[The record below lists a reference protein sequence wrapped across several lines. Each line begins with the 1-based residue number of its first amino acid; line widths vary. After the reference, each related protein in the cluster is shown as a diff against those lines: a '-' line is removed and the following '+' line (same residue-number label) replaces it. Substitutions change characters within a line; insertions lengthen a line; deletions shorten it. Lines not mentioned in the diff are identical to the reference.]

1 MNKKDI
7 VSQIRKK
14 QIYKMQYIFLKTLV
28 QLTPGLKFL
37 MKQILYSETIQ
48 IFAFL
53 QKLCWTKENYTQ
65 RHSHTRRLENHLS
78 LGFVQLLILSWTRFF
93 DLITL
98 LAFPYWT
105 WKKIH
110 LKYRWC
116 VLYFNKLRHSL
127 RQS

>member
-53 QKLCWTKENYTQ
+53 QKLC
-65 RHSHTRRLENHLS
+65 
-78 LGFVQLLILSWTRFF
+78 
-93 DLITL
+93 
-98 LAFPYWT
+98 
-105 WKKIH
+105 
-110 LKYRWC
+110 
-116 VLYFNKLRHSL
+116 
-127 RQS
+127 